1 MATAAYGTDL
11 LAISQAEEASGTW
24 AEPTATGWT
33 SLSAIVFQENEFVL
47 QSTYCVAGTLKVGVG
62 GVLADAGA
70 SGVTIPTDG
79 AFLVWAYFAAPNLL
93 DTHDN
98 GGMRVMCGGLLNG
111 FYWVKAGGKDVDPN
125 PYGGWQMFAMAD
137 PGAITVET
145 AVGTPGTTRR
155 YFGWAYNCPTAVP
168 TKGNPFG
175 VDVLRY
181 GRCESRFSGGTS
193 PDAACTFAGYA
204 AVNDASANR
213 YGLISAVPGGY
224 KWRGLMTFGYGAAA
238 VRFTDQNTLI
248 VVAQDNHVTVNF
260 SKIEIRVATSEINW
274 TAISFVSLGGAAKGR
289 LEVVDDADVNILNCS
304 FTDMDT
310 FIFKAASGVL
320 ACTFRRCNTITANDA
335 NFTGTL
341 FDAASVALNTSQL
354 IWNVATNPSS
364 DLTGCTFTKGAL
376 AHHAIEFG
384 TSSPTA
390 ITLTNM
396 TFTGFNAS
404 NSQNDSALH
413 FKRTSGT
420 ITVTLSGTSQ
430 PSYKAEG
437 TTTVEWVTS
446 SRTVKVAVSSVSGP
460 VTGANVMLLAADGGP
475 FPYND
480 TVTIT
485 RSGTTA
491 TVAHTGHG
499 MATNDQ
505 VLISG
510 ITDKIADNI
519 PHTITRTSDDAYTF
533 TTTDSGSTSYTGTIK
548 CTFIFLKGIADA
560 GTNSNE
566 ISMSRSIPSTQPVTG
581 WARKSSGAPYYK
593 QGIISGNVVSTGD
606 TTFSPVL
613 IADA

>member
-1 MATAAYGTDL
+1 MAVPTYSTDLATISLCDAVGTWVEPGTWTSGGTPAADTENFVQGTAA
-11 LAISQAEEASGTW
+11 ISKAFN
-24 AEPTATGWT
+24 ATG
-33 SLSAIVFQENEFVL
+33 I
-47 QSTYCVAGTLKVGVG
+47 
-62 GVLADAGA
+62 
-70 SGVTIPTDG
+70 
-79 AFLVWAYFAAPNLL
+79 
-93 DTHDN
+93 
-98 GGMRVMCGGLLNG
+98 GGMIFDYGSGITITSPAAVFAWLYWASPKTLYNYADGGIRIMRGSSNAA
-111 FYWVKAGGKDVDPN
+111 FYGWDVGGKDYYT
-125 PYGGWQMFAMAD
+125 YGGWINEA
-137 PGAITVET
+137 
-145 AVGTPGTTRR
+145 
-155 YFGWAYNCPTAVP
+155 
-168 TKGNPFG
+168 
-175 VDVLRY
+175 VDVDQTVVTPDDTISTPSTTKQWFGAAFYNSDAISKGSPCLVDAFRY
-181 GRCESRFSGGTS
+181 GREFRVVGGE
-193 PDAACTFAGYA
+193 
-204 AVNDASANR
+204 SAN
-213 YGLISAVPGGY
+213 YG
-224 KWRGLMTFGYGAAA
+224 TFVGAAA
-238 VRFTDQNTLI
+238 KNDANDATDGYNRWGLFQAITAGYLMKGLFIIGYGGVADFRDSNRNIVIQNTRK
-248 VVAQDNHVTVNF
+248 VAAAFNGF
-260 SKIEIRVATSEINW
+260 EIRNASSRVDWTNINI
-274 TAISFVSLGGAAKGR
+274 TALGTVSKGT
-289 LEVVDDADVNILNCS
+289 LTVVDDADVNFASCV
-304 FTDMDT
+304 FTDMNT
-310 FIFKAASGVL
+310 FVFKAASAVL
-320 ACTFRRCNTITANDA
+320 SSTFRRCNTITANDA
-335 NFTGTL
+335 NFTGTV
-341 FDAASVALNTSQL
+341 FDASSAAVNTSQL
-354 IWNVATNPSS
+354 IWDVATNPSS
-364 DLTGCTFTKGAL
+364 DLTGCSFTKGAL

-420 ITVTLSGTSQ
+420 ITVTLSGTGQ

-446 SRTVKVAVSSVSGP
+446 SRTVKVAVTSVAGP

-485 RSGTTA
+485 RSLTTA

-499 MATNDQ
+499 MVTNDQ

-548 CTFIFLKGIADA
+548 CTFVFLKGIADA
-560 GTNSNE
+560 GTSSNE

-581 WARKSSGAPYYK
+581 WARKASGVPYYK

-613 IADA
+613 ILDA